1 MTITVYKDGNR
12 RGEQTND
19 GPVRWYVDDVY
30 VGDTADGQG
39 CEVVEV
45 CGFSWVDDAA
55 KLSAD

>member
-45 CGFSWVDDAA
+45 CGFSWVDEGRGEE
-55 KLSAD
+55 